1 LRRGYNGLNVKKGDG
16 AAGSDMRII
25 DESTPAMPDI
35 NPQKVC
41 FIAAKARELLSE
53 DEGATPDASNA
64 SDDDERS
71 ILTDAAYGPVHAEL
85 SQFIE
90 DLDVDEATALVAML
104 WIGRGDYEAKDWR
117 DAVAQAR
124 DRGQNPTVN
133 YLLGEPLLPDYLED
147 ALAAFGHSCRD
158 FDLGPDADV

>member
-1 LRRGYNGLNVKKGDG
+1 MDESSIGEAAQPG
-16 AAGSDMRII
+16 ARMRII
-25 DESTPAMPDI
+25 DDTNPATPDI

-53 DEGATPDASNA
+53 DEGSKPDASNA
-64 SDDDERS
+64 ADDGERS

-85 SQFIE
+85 AQYIE

-104 WIGRGDYEAKDWR
+104 WIGRGDFEPKDWE

-124 DRGQNPTVN
+124 ERAQTPTVR

-158 FDLGPDADV
+158 FDAGPDADV